1 MGDTKSYSAISA
13 NGNPLSL
20 RRSGLRQ
27 NGTFGPVDDL
37 ALSYDGCQLSAVEE
51 KVVPVVSAN
60 SYDLK
65 RGSDEFSYDDNGA
78 LTMDGTRG
86 ITNITYNY
94 GGYPA
99 RVQFDNGNVTKY
111 VYTSTGQKLRAVY
124 YTAMPNVRVGMGMDY
139 DGIEDNHLSV
149 DSVDY
154 LLGGTVL
161 CRNGWVSQILFD
173 GGYVKVERR
182 VQVVLE
188 NFYWIW
194 QTEILE
200 MD

>member
-1 MGDTKSYSAISA
+1 MI
-13 NGNPLSL
+13 N
-20 RRSGLRQ
+20 
-27 NGTFGPVDDL
+27 F
-37 ALSYDGCQLSAVEE
+37 
-51 KVVPVVSAN
+51 
-60 SYDLK
+60 
-65 RGSDEFSYDDNGA
+65 
-78 LTMDGTRG
+78 
-86 ITNITYNY
+86 
-94 GGYPA
+94 
-99 RVQFDNGNVTKY
+99 

-161 CRNGWVSQILFD
+161 CRNGRVSQILFD
-173 GGYVKVERR
+173 GGYVKVGRR

-200 MD
+200 KD

>member
-1 MGDTKSYSAISA
+1 MSEYLVIFATTIKLCRKTCDKIMPFYNSSFFGDAS
-13 NGNPLSL
+13 
-20 RRSGLRQ
+20 
-27 NGTFGPVDDL
+27 
-37 ALSYDGCQLSAVEE
+37 LSACWSICSKIFNLVPSRLDYDQLDRMTGAEYGEE
-51 KVVPVVSAN
+51 DFAQAKGR
-60 SYDLK
+60 YDEQL
-65 RGSDEFSYDDNGA
+65 R
-78 LTMDGTRG
+78 
-86 ITNITYNY
+86 
-94 GGYPA
+94 
-99 RVQFDNGNVTKY
+99 Y

-124 YTAMPNVRVGMGMDY
+124 YTAMPNVRVSMGMDY

-161 CRNGWVSQILFD
+161 CRNGRVSQILFD

>member
-1 MGDTKSYSAISA
+1 M
-13 NGNPLSL
+13 
-20 RRSGLRQ
+20 
-27 NGTFGPVDDL
+27 
-37 ALSYDGCQLSAVEE
+37 
-51 KVVPVVSAN
+51 
-60 SYDLK
+60 
-65 RGSDEFSYDDNGA
+65 
-78 LTMDGTRG
+78 
-86 ITNITYNY
+86 
-94 GGYPA
+94 
-99 RVQFDNGNVTKY
+99 NGNVTKY
-111 VYTSTGQKLRAVY
+111 VYASTGQKLRAVY

-161 CRNGWVSQILFD
+161 CRNGRVSQILFD